1 MNPLLPHRSRL
12 SRIGLA
18 TVVIGAVA
26 LTVYWVAARRSA
38 KTSVAISAT
47 INQLGRTSLAHL
59 SPELARIFAEPN
71 DVLREHLLANWVAAR
86 TLEQINTELVG
97 LSEEQR
103 LPIAALATL
112 KIRDMAQD
120 SLSYQDRRHLLGQHA
135 ALYRDNPSAL
145 IASSSFDSL
154 LEQADHDPLGT
165 FRKIAKI
172 RMASADREKVQE
184 RIIDSLSQKDPQQAL
199 ALLEQ
204 MRGLPR
210 RSALGTIV
218 ENWTRLDPAAAL
230 AWARQQ
236 PASSNTLYVVLR
248 GWSWRDPSAALEAA
262 AALPPDQ
269 AAQVDIKELLKTW
282 MEESPSESVAWLK
295 TIPNPDPQL
304 IAAAVEA
311 LGKSNPQVVQP
322 LLAHPLS
329 ASLRSKLTRS
339 LASDWAETDPVA
351 AARWVQTLPKDHAY
365 HRAME
370 SVFGQLI
377 KKDLSAALA
386 LYRSL
391 PEGSALS
398 GIAYSIAPELPA
410 HEALAWLLSQPASE
424 RVDSAL
430 GQTLYRPEFS
440 NAAQLQAALAK
451 IPPGPALNLAS
462 SIATRRQLF
471 ENPAGLTDWLR
482 ALPNNDAR
490 VNALKTIGNDWA
502 EKSLADAK
510 AYAFEL
516 GSGPA
521 FDALLPGIQS
531 GMAATNPAVVTDWL
545 LSLPAS
551 EAARQRVDDAFR
563 ELAKKTPSAAID
575 KIRALPI
582 GETRSAALEGLISGL
597 STEQATQILFTIGT
611 PAEQLAHINTLA
623 NRSWFNTPAE
633 ASAWLQTLPV
643 GPLRDA
649 ALSSKASQLATQD
662 PAAPLSLL
670 PLATAD
676 EARYS
681 LARASLL
688 ALQYK
693 DEQAARTALARL
705 TLPPETL
712 ARLKQTLDDHADR

>member
-1 MNPLLPHRSRL
+1 MTPLRPHRSRL
-12 SRIGLA
+12 SCIGFAALM
-18 TVVIGAVA
+18 IGAVA
-26 LTVYWVAARRSA
+26 LAVHWGSAHRSA
-38 KTSVAISAT
+38 KTPTTVSSTASQPGSAST
-47 INQLGRTSLAHL
+47 ASL

-86 TLEQINTELVG
+86 TLEQINTQLVS

-103 LPIAALATL
+103 LPIAVLATL

-120 SLSYQDRRHLLGQHA
+120 SLSYQERRHLLGQHA
-135 ALYRDNPSAL
+135 ALYRDNPSAFVATTL
-145 IASSSFDSL
+145 LDTL
-154 LEQADHDPLGT
+154 LEQAYNDPLGT
-165 FRKIAKI
+165 FRKVSQM
-172 RMASADREKVQE
+172 RMDPGEREEVQSQ
-184 RIIDSLSQKDPQQAL
+184 ILNCISQKDPQQAL
-199 ALLEQ
+199 ALLSQ
-204 MRGLPR
+204 MRGLR
-210 RSALGTIV
+210 RSSALGTIV
-218 ENWTRLDPAAAL
+218 ENWTRIDPAAAL

-236 PASSNTLYVVLR
+236 PASSNTVYAVLR

-269 AAQVDIKELLKTW
+269 AARFDMKELLKTW
-282 MEESPSESVAWLK
+282 MEQSAAESVAWLE

-311 LGKSNPQVVQP
+311 LGKSNPQVAQS

-329 ASLRSKLTRS
+329 APLRAKLTAQ

-351 AARWVQTLPKDHAY
+351 AARWVQSLPKDQAY

-391 PEGSALS
+391 PEGSELS

-410 HEALAWLLSQPASE
+410 HEALAWLLSQPSSE
-424 RVDSAL
+424 HVDSAL

-440 NAAQLQAALAK
+440 TASQLQAALAK
-451 IPPGPALNLAS
+451 ISPGPALNLAS
-462 SIATRRQLF
+462 SIATRRQFF

-510 AYAFEL
+510 AYALEL

-521 FDALLPGIQS
+521 FDALIPRIQS
-531 GMAATNPAVVTDWL
+531 GMAVTNPAVAAEWL

-551 EAARQRVDDAFR
+551 EAARQSVDDAFR
-563 ELAKKTPSAAID
+563 ELAQKTPSAAID
-575 KIRALPI
+575 KIRALPV
-582 GETRSAALEGLISGL
+582 GETRSAALEGLVSGL
-597 STEQATQILFTIGT
+597 PTAQATQILFTIGT
-611 PAEQLAHINTLA
+611 PAEQLALINTLA
-623 NRSWFNTPAE
+623 ARSWFNTPAE

-670 PLATAD
+670 SMATAD

-705 TLPPETL
+705 TLPPDTL
-712 ARLKQTLDDHADR
+712 ARLKQTLDDHTDH